1 MDQPEVDREV
11 IDGVAE
17 SLMIVIATH
26 LNEAFS
32 ESIYIT
38 SQPSESARLKA
49 MNLAIHQ
56 VMPALLEQIAAR
68 GMNDAH
74 LDAAIAQAYQRGAEE
89 MTHTGALMEDG
100 FPDGYK
106 QGVMAASQVAMCLP
120 FSEKW
125 TEITERLSDTNVH
138 ALAWRTSM
146 AILDLLPERMV
157 KHENGAV

>member
-1 MDQPEVDREV
+1 MNQPEVDKEV
-11 IDGVAE
+11 TGRLAE
-17 SLMIVIATH
+17 RLLILIVGH
-26 LNEAFS
+26 LCETFS

-38 SQPSESARLKA
+38 SQPSESAQLKA

-56 VMPALLEQIAAR
+56 VMPALLDQIIAR
-68 GMNDAH
+68 GMNDAD
-74 LDAAIAQAYQRGAEE
+74 LDVVIAQAVQLGDEA
-89 MTHTGALMEDG
+89 MMQTGGLPTASPPMEGG

-125 TEITERLSDTNVH
+125 TEITERLSDANVH

-146 AILDLLPERMV
+146 SILDLLPERM
-157 KHENGAV
+157 